1 MLDSEFDYL
10 GDLLRR
16 LGEHRAERPCP
27 ELLIGNRAG
36 IIGAIRYEVA
46 PLCEDAICAKQLDE

>member
-10 GDLLRR
+10 GDFMGR

-27 ELLIGNRAG
+27 ELLKGNRVG
-36 IIGAIRYEVA
+36 IIKAIRYEVA